1 MFEVAGWDVVVVG
14 IWQCLDVGMVG
25 MRQWLG
31 CNNGWDVWDE
41 TMVGMWQW
49 LGCGSCWDMAMFG
62 CGNGW
67 DETMV
72 GMWQLL
78 R

>member
-41 TMVGMWQW
+41 TMVGMWQ
-49 LGCGSCWDMAMFG
+49 
-62 CGNGW
+62 
-67 DETMV
+67 
-72 GMWQLL
+72 LL